1 MSADDHTGLRST
13 RLKTSALDVRTD
25 RYIGML
31 SPAGR
36 QCCWEET
43 ADDAKEPV
51 VIFAGSYRHKR
62 CRALTDFAR
71 ASVQISDLGGG
82 GAGQRG
88 WPLLA
93 EGNHSAHGCAL
104 RAKLGVHGDL
114 AEASNAELARCLTIK
129 STNADKRLSRLK
141 SRW

>member
-1 MSADDHTGLRST
+1 VSADDHTGLRST

-62 CRALTDFAR
+62 CRALANFVQ
-71 ASVQISDLGGG
+71 ASVQISHLGSGD
-82 GAGQRG
+82 AGQ
-88 WPLLA
+88 
-93 EGNHSAHGCAL
+93 
-104 RAKLGVHGDL
+104 
-114 AEASNAELARCLTIK
+114 
-129 STNADKRLSRLK
+129 
-141 SRW
+141 